1 MHRSPRA
8 SQVFIFCHVNGHP
21 MRRNN
26 VAKFGRGVVRS
37 LGALPREPGSLIRTQ
52 EILFKQITH
61 VRCSK
66 GTRRPI
72 GASLKITVALM
83 SVVQRRAENICS
95 HRAFQPVTPTGPRT
109 ASSAVGTYG
118 LAKAMI
124 EQASSATAR
133 NHVIYFPLRRSLAD
147 APARKC

>member
-1 MHRSPRA
+1 MRRSPRA
-8 SQVFIFCHVNGHP
+8 SQIFIFCHVNGHP

-26 VAKFGRGVVRS
+26 VAKFGRGVVKS
-37 LGALPREPGSLIRTQ
+37 LGGLPREPGSLIRTQ

-72 GASLKITVALM
+72 GASLKITVALL

-95 HRAFQPVTPTGPRT
+95 HRAFQPVTLNGIRQPQSYIPVSFNPDCRIR
-109 ASSAVGTYG
+109 SS
-118 LAKAMI
+118 
-124 EQASSATAR
+124 SSVSNTFAW
-133 NHVIYFPLRRSLAD
+133 
-147 APARKC
+147 

>member
-1 MHRSPRA
+1 MRRSPRA
-8 SQVFIFCHVNGHP
+8 SQIFIFCHVNGHP

-61 VRCSK
+61 VRCLK

-83 SVVQRRAENICS
+83 SVVQRRAENILL
-95 HRAFQPVTPTGPRT
+95 
-109 ASSAVGTYG
+109 ASSFSVCDPTR
-118 LAKAMI
+118 K
-124 EQASSATAR
+124 SA
-133 NHVIYFPLRRSLAD
+133 PLLFRAAL
-147 APARKC
+147 